1 MTLLGRSKTS
11 AFVPDSSSD
20 MMAATVIPMVALVV
34 AMAITM
40 VMIPMVVI
48 PMVVIT
54 MVVIPMV

>member
-48 PMVVIT
+48 PMVVI
-54 MVVIPMV
+54 PMV